1 MNTVVEHR
9 LFSPTFLL
17 ENTSKTGFILI
28 IAAAC
33 FTLFLLVCALCL
45 CFSLITTCCR
55 WKRDNKLGD
64 YGHSPDSFI
73 YSRHMKGNVNLIKR
87 YNDVKITPTGI
98 DGPCRDEPDGAAA
111 ADTVRDK
118 AETTQHQVTTDN
130 DQNDN
135 DNADNADNTTTGH
148 LHRAVSEKS
157 VKIEPLQR
165 MKPTT
170 PICQLLDQTPRLPRA
185 DPLDMTTCCRHE

>member
-1 MNTVVEHR
+1 
-9 LFSPTFLL
+9 
-17 ENTSKTGFILI
+17 
-28 IAAAC
+28 
-33 FTLFLLVCALCL
+33 
-45 CFSLITTCCR
+45 
-55 WKRDNKLGD
+55 
-64 YGHSPDSFI
+64 
-73 YSRHMKGNVNLIKR
+73 MKGNVNLIKR

-135 DNADNADNTTTGH
+135 DNADNADNADNTTTGH

-185 DPLDMTTCCRHE
+185 KPPIPRRISSLYRVHSQVQSPRSPKVVMLNMGTTHL